1 MAACGALAGGSLAML
16 VGAAPAASLSLPS
29 VTVSVP
35 VTTPTVTVQAPP
47 PPVKTPTISAPLK
60 APPPIEVP
68 TVAVKAPTVT
78 APKVTVKAPVFTV
91 TATTTVSTSPT
102 VSAKAPPAGVP
113 APSASVNA
121 PGGSTAGSLVTV
133 KAPST
138 SATSSSN
145 GSASSSRSKTRSGST
160 GAARAHKRS
169 LKAIVA
175 QLRGCLGNLPERQ
188 RRLLELRTG
197 LGSKP
202 LGPQAVAARLHVGFR
217 RFAELEKRAV
227 RELRASASKHG
238 CDQNAG
244 KVVGGVMSFIASAFG
259 AGPGEMHG
267 GLQPVSYNLDARSL
281 RVFLQHAHSP
291 HDGPLDAAISP
302 AATDALLALLLVLV
316 VGVVVA
322 IVVVGASGRGP
333 RDPEWRRRAATRFR
347 VFH

>member
-1 MAACGALAGGSLAML
+1 ML

-47 PPVKTPTISAPLK
+47 PPVKTPTISVPLK

-78 APKVTVKAPVFTV
+78 APKVTVKAPVVTV

-113 APSASVNA
+113 VPSASVNA

-133 KAPST
+133 KVSST

-145 GSASSSRSKTRSGST
+145 GSAASSRSKTRSGST
-160 GAARAHKRS
+160 GAAHKRS

-188 RRLLELRTG
+188 RRLLKLRTG
-197 LGSKP
+197 LGAKP
-202 LGPQAVAARLHVGFR
+202 LGPQGAAARLHIGPH
-217 RFAELEKRAV
+217 RFAELEKRAL
-227 RELRASASKHG
+227 RELRASANEHG
-238 CDQNAG
+238 CGESAG
-244 KVVGGVMSFIASAFG
+244 RVVGGVMSFIGAAFG

-267 GLQPVSYNLDARSL
+267 GLQPVSYNLDPRSL
-281 RVFLQHAHSP
+281 RAFLPHAHGP
-291 HDGPLDAAISP
+291 HDGSLDAAISP

>member
-1 MAACGALAGGSLAML
+1 ML
-16 VGAAPAASLSLPS
+16 VGASSAASLSLPS

-47 PPVKTPTISAPLK
+47 PPVKTPTISVPLK
-60 APPPIEVP
+60 APPPIKVP
-68 TVAVKAPTVT
+68 TVTVKAPTVT
-78 APKVTVKAPVFTV
+78 APKVTAPVVTV
-91 TATTTVSTSPT
+91 KATTTVPTSPT
-102 VSAKAPPAGVP
+102 VSLKAPPAGVP
-113 APSASVNA
+113 APSVSVKA

-133 KAPST
+133 KASST

-145 GSASSSRSKTRSGST
+145 GSAASSRSKTRSGST

-169 LKAIVA
+169 LKAIVT

-202 LGPQAVAARLHVGFR
+202 LGPQAVAARLHVGFQ

-227 RELRASASKHG
+227 RELRASASKHSCG
-238 CDQNAG
+238 ENAG
-244 KVVGGVMSFIASAFG
+244 QVVGGVMSFIASAFG

-267 GLQPVSYNLDARSL
+267 GLQPVSYNLDARGL
-281 RVFLQHAHSP
+281 RAFLPHAHGP
-291 HDGPLDAAISP
+291 HDGSLDTAISP
-302 AATDALLALLLVLV
+302 AATDALLALLLLLV

-333 RDPEWRRRAATRFR
+333 RDREWRRRAATRFR